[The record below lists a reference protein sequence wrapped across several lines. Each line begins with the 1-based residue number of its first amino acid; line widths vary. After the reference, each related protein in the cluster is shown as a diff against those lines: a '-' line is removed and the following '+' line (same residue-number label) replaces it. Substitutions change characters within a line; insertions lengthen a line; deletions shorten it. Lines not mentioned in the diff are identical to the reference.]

1 MRDTSGKNA
10 AGDMER
16 LITPAGWTAAPLL
29 ALGFRPFYLLAGIYA
44 TVAVPLW
51 AAQYAGWIP
60 GGNGYWHAHE
70 MLFGYA
76 FAVIAGFLFTAVRN
90 WTGLPTPTGAA
101 LGAIAALWV
110 AARVLAPVSLQ
121 VAAILDAAFAAAVA
135 WGIGR
140 PIVAS
145 GNRRNFFFVLLVLAL
160 GAASVMFQTWPRQGL
175 VIGLDVVLVVIA
187 VMGGRVIPMFTNNAI
202 PGAESRRVTSLERAA
217 LASIV
222 LLLVLD
228 ALDFADWAAVVAA
241 VAAVLHAARLILWK
255 PWRTLGRP
263 IVWILHLSYA
273 WIVVHLG
280 LRALAGLGAAAGPL
294 AAHALTI
301 GAIGGMTL
309 GMMTR
314 TARGHTGR
322 ALVASMP
329 EVAAYVL
336 IHAAAAVRVLLPMI
350 APTLYL
356 WSVLVSAA
364 LWSASF
370 AIFVAAYYRVL
381 TRPRLDG
388 KPG

>member
-1 MRDTSGKNA
+1 MN
-10 AGDMER
+10 
-16 LITPAGWTAAPLL
+16 APLF

-51 AAQYAGWIP
+51 AAQFGGWLP
-60 GGNGYWHAHE
+60 GGIAYVHAHE

-76 FAVIAGFLFTAVRN
+76 FAVITGFLFTAVRN
-90 WTGLPTPTGAA
+90 WTALPTPTGAT
-101 LGAIAALWV
+101 LVAIAALWV
-110 AARVLAPVSLQ
+110 AARLIAPVSLQ
-121 VAAILDAAFAAAVA
+121 FSALFDAVFAAAVA

-140 PIVAS
+140 PIALS
-145 GNRRNFFFVLLVLAL
+145 SNRRNFFFVPLVLAF
-160 GAASVMFQTWPRQGL
+160 GAASLAFQAWPRQAL
-175 VIGLDVVLVVIA
+175 VVGLDVVLFVIA
-187 VMGGRVIPMFTNNAI
+187 VMAGRVVPMFTNNAI
-202 PGAESRRVTSLERAA
+202 PAAGSRRVKSLEVAA

-222 LLLVLD
+222 LLLALD
-228 ALDFADWAAVVAA
+228 ALDLDRAAAVVAA
-241 VAAVLHAARLILWK
+241 VTAALHAARLILWK
-255 PWRTLGRP
+255 PWRTLGHP

-280 LRALAGLGAAAGPL
+280 LRALAALGAAPGSL
-294 AAHALTI
+294 ATHALTI

-336 IHAAAAVRVLLPMI
+336 IHAAAAARALLPMI
-350 APTLYL
+350 APTLYF
-356 WSVLVSAA
+356 WSVLASAA

>member
-1 MRDTSGKNA
+1 MKG
-10 AGDMER
+10 
-16 LITPAGWTAAPLL
+16 AGWTNAPLF

-51 AAQYAGWIP
+51 AAQYAGWLP
-60 GGNGYWHAHE
+60 GGIAYVHAHE

-76 FAVIAGFLFTAVRN
+76 FAVITGFLFTAVRN
-90 WTGLPTPTGAA
+90 WTALPTPAGPT
-101 LGAIAALWV
+101 LVAIAALWV
-110 AARVLAPVSLQ
+110 AARLVAPVSLL
-121 VAAILDAAFAAAVA
+121 VSVLFDAVFAAAVA

-140 PIVAS
+140 PIALS
-145 GNRRNFFFVLLVLAL
+145 GNRRNFFFVPLVLAF
-160 GAASVMFQTWPRQGL
+160 GAASLAFQAWPRQAL
-175 VIGLDVVLVVIA
+175 VVGLDVVLFVIA
-187 VMGGRVIPMFTNNAI
+187 VMAGRVVPMFTNNAI
-202 PGAESRRVTSLERAA
+202 PAAGSRRVKSLEVAA

-222 LLLVLD
+222 LLLALD
-228 ALDFADWAAVVAA
+228 ALDLDRAAAVVAA
-241 VAAVLHAARLILWK
+241 VTAALHAARLILWK
-255 PWRTLGRP
+255 PWRTLGHP

-280 LRALAGLGAAAGPL
+280 LRALAALGAAPGSL
-294 AAHALTI
+294 ATHALTI

-356 WSVLVSAA
+356 WSVLASAA